1 MDKKDVV
8 FCDAYSRYHA
18 CSYADFDR
26 RRCNSFS
33 RLSHKE
39 DAMENKN
46 NDIKLYN
53 VLFPFW
59 MLLLFPQM
67 WAIVLPGNF
76 IIDSIVLI
84 ISMFALKMTE
94 KKRFYKRHI
103 FQIWGFGMLSDIV
116 GAAYMFLLMWAFEVG
131 SMGDELYLT
140 IPALI
145 ISAALIFVLNYF
157 VTFRKSDKV
166 LRLKLALAF
175 TIVTAPY
182 TFLIPSSWLY

>member
-1 MDKKDVV
+1 
-8 FCDAYSRYHA
+8 
-18 CSYADFDR
+18 
-26 RRCNSFS
+26 
-33 RLSHKE
+33 
-39 DAMENKN
+39 MENKN
-46 NDIKLYN
+46 IKLYN

-76 IIDSIVLI
+76 IIDSIVFI

-94 KKRFYKRHI
+94 KKQFYKRHI

-166 LRLKLALAF
+166 LRLKLALTF

>member
-1 MDKKDVV
+1 
-8 FCDAYSRYHA
+8 
-18 CSYADFDR
+18 
-26 RRCNSFS
+26 
-33 RLSHKE
+33 
-39 DAMENKN
+39 MENKN
-46 NDIKLYN
+46 IKLYN

-94 KKRFYKRHI
+94 KKQFYKRHI

-140 IPALI
+140 ISALI

-166 LRLKLALAF
+166 LRLKLALTFA
-175 TIVTAPY
+175 IVTAPY

>member
-1 MDKKDVV
+1 
-8 FCDAYSRYHA
+8 
-18 CSYADFDR
+18 
-26 RRCNSFS
+26 
-33 RLSHKE
+33 
-39 DAMENKN
+39 MENKN
-46 NDIKLYN
+46 IKLYN

-94 KKRFYKRHI
+94 KKQFYKRHI

-166 LRLKLALAF
+166 LRLKLALTFA
-175 TIVTAPY
+175 IVTAPY